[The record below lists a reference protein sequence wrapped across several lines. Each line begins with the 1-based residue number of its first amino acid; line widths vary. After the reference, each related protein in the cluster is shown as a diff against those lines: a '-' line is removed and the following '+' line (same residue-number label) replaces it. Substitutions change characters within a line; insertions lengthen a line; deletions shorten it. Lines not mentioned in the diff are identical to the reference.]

1 MTKTVC
7 SFSAILFL
15 LVFFTSLQHLSAQS
29 TTPSGLV
36 YTIFPGSG
44 GEKAKAGDFVKFNL
58 KYTIGDKDTVLQS
71 TFGKIPEYSAVDTG
85 KDSEFSFMEIIP
97 KLSAGDSAEIMI
109 SVDSLKNR
117 NIIADYDLIFTKGSN
132 LKCRL
137 RLMQIFKLESD
148 VDSDYRKE
156 LEREKSRE
164 IKDIEIY
171 IKGKGIKAVQKTKN
185 GAYVLVENPG
195 DITLKADSGK
205 VATIKYKGYFF
216 DGTVFD
222 TNMDSS
228 TGSAEPIEVP
238 VGNGKVMQGWDEAL
252 PYFGK
257 GGKGKIFIPAMLA
270 YGPQGSAPVIPPY
283 SNLIFDIQILDVKD
297 ESPSDSDQ

>member
-1 MTKTVC
+1 MTKNVY
-7 SFSAILFL
+7 SFSPIIFIVVL
-15 LVFFTSLQHLSAQS
+15 FTSLQHVSAQS
-29 TTPSGLV
+29 RTPSGLV
-36 YTIFPGSG
+36 YRIFPGGG
-44 GEKAKAGDFVKFNL
+44 GETAKAGEFVKFNL

-85 KDSEFSFMEIIP
+85 KNSEFSFMEIIP

-117 NIIADYDLIFTKGSN
+117 NIIADYDLILTKGSILN
-132 LKCRL
+132 CRL

-148 VDSDYRKE
+148 VDADYEKE
-156 LEREKSRE
+156 IELEKSRE

-171 IKGKGIKAVQKTKN
+171 ITQKGIKAAQKTKN
-185 GAYVLVENPG
+185 GAYVLVENQG
-195 DITLKADSGK
+195 DLTLKVDSGK
-205 VATIKYKGYFF
+205 IASIKYKGYFF

-228 TGSAEPIEVP
+228 TGSAEPIEVS
-238 VGNGKVMQGWDEAL
+238 VGSGKVMQGWEEAL

-257 GGKGKIFIPAMLA
+257 GGKGTILIPAMLA

-283 SNLIFDIQILDVKD
+283 SNLIFDVQILDVKN
-297 ESPSDSDQ
+297 SLQ